1 MTIYNH
7 THTHWLSGTRL
18 LGLLFLLAG
27 IFSLLGP
34 DLIDGLEESSRS
46 SWTGAAFVS
55 FGLIV
60 MNTYKGTLI
69 DLNNKR
75 FKTYSALAGLRRGT
89 WQELPELSE
98 VIVASITSERTNLPN
113 GISPTLSGNTT
124 AHFLLLMT
132 GSAQAVLSLQ
142 FEKAPKAQQAAGLI
156 SEALEL
162 PVRTS
167 PL

>member
-7 THTHWLSGTRL
+7 TLTHWLSGTRFI
-18 LGLLFLLAG
+18 GLIFLLTG
-27 IFSLLGP
+27 VFSILGP

-46 SWTGAAFVS
+46 SWVGPAFIS

-69 DLNNKR
+69 DLKNKK
-75 FKTYSALAGLRRGT
+75 FKVYSALAGLKRGT
-89 WQELPELSE
+89 WQDLPELKE
-98 VIVASITSERTNLPN
+98 VHIGSITEKSTNLPN
-113 GISPTLSGNTT
+113 GISPTFSGNTT

-132 GSAQAVLSLQ
+132 GAAQAVLSLQ
-142 FEKAPKAQQAAGLI
+142 FKKAPKAEQAAILI

-162 PVRTS
+162 PVKQA
-167 PL
+167 P